1 MPCPVT
7 ILLIFWM
14 SKFFFNKKATHTPHS
29 SIQLDHQ
36 NSTIHPKASQIQA
49 AYITKNSS
57 NQNASA
63 NKSSLYNQQQPANH
77 KLPIQPAKPAK
88 PAKPS

>member
-7 ILLIFWM
+7 ILFIFLDG
-14 SKFFFNKKATHTPHS
+14 KFFFDTKATHRPHS
-29 SIQLDHQ
+29 SIELDHQ
-36 NSTIHPKASQIQA
+36 HSKLHPKASQIQA

-63 NKSSLYNQQQPANH
+63 NTSGLYNQQQPANY
-77 KLPIQPAKPAK
+77 KLPYNQQNQVDK
-88 PAKPS
+88 